1 MGSAS
6 AVSIG
11 VVRDVGERE
20 AEIFLRRGSRGDGP
34 RGGAGVRH
42 AKIDREDSEEKSFEG
57 PDEVA

>member
-6 AVSIG
+6 AVSVG
-11 VVRDVGERE
+11 VVRGVGERE
-20 AEIFLRRGSRGDGP
+20 AEIFLRRGSRGVGP

-42 AKIDREDSEEKSFEG
+42 AKIDREDGEEEAFEA